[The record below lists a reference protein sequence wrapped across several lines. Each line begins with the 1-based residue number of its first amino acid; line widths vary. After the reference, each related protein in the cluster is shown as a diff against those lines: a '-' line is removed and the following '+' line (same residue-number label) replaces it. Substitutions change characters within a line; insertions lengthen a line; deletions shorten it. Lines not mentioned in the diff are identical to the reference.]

1 MTYPHLPLGPTHPL
15 RTLGPLSLARVSF
28 GQQLLSSKS
37 KFELTE
43 GGGGGS
49 RGQTKRYNTPKTFAK
64 NSR

>member
-43 GGGGGS
+43 GGGGLSGAN
-49 RGQTKRYNTPKTFAK
+49 QEVQYP
-64 NSR
+64 